1 MTSILD
7 APLVFETRRNHGL
20 EHATLHILSE
30 KFPGRNM
37 AGHSNPTGFVVFG
50 DVPLEDVAKAATEA
64 LARLQGGERRLAIQY
79 SAFVNE
85 AFSTIHPGCGTN
97 YLVAGAIGGTLA
109 WLSIVGA
116 RTGRERRQ
124 RLLPA
129 ILMATFGFLM
139 AQPVGPLVQERIT
152 TSADLGNM
160 ALDGVYALR
169 PGLTR
174 VVTRRRASL
183 PA

>member
-1 MTSILD
+1 
-7 APLVFETRRNHGL
+7 
-20 EHATLHILSE
+20 
-30 KFPGRNM
+30 
-37 AGHSNPTGFVVFG
+37 
-50 DVPLEDVAKAATEA
+50 
-64 LARLQGGERRLAIQY
+64 
-79 SAFVNE
+79 
-85 AFSTIHPGCGTN
+85 
-97 YLVAGAIGGTLA
+97 
-109 WLSIVGA
+109 
-116 RTGRERRQ
+116 
-124 RLLPA
+124 
-129 ILMATFGFLM
+129 MATFGFLM

>member
-20 EHATLHILSE
+20 EHATLQILSE
-30 KFPGRNM
+30 KCPGRTM
-37 AGHSNPTGFVVFG
+37 AGPSNPTGCVGFWV
-50 DVPLEDVAKAATEA
+50 VPLEEVAKAATEA
-64 LARLQGGERRLAIQY
+64 LARLQGGERRLA
-79 SAFVNE
+79 
-85 AFSTIHPGCGTN
+85 IHPGCGTN

-109 WLSIVGA
+109 WLSMLGA